1 MTALRTILPTAAS
14 LAAGDRAAAEQAAR
28 DRAAGVR
35 RFGREPIMV
44 GGEMRWPVANEG
56 MADYATIRSGYI
68 AYFVTR
74 IDGDY
79 AICRVKV

>member
-1 MTALRTILPTAAS
+1 MQTLGTILPTRAS
-14 LAAGDRAAAEQAAR
+14 LAAGDRAADEQAAR

-44 GGEMRWPVANEG
+44 GGEMRWPVKDDG
-56 MADYATIRSGYI
+56 IADYATIRSGYI
-68 AYFVTR
+68 AFFVTR

-79 AICRVKV
+79 AIVRVRI